1 MQLDLGLDLL
11 IDRLKIREQDN
22 KPMIHDCVR
31 ERWLVL
37 QPEEMVRQ
45 LVVHYLIACKGYSR
59 HRISLERGIMVNG
72 LYKRFDLLVYDS
84 QVQPFMLIECKS
96 PQVSLTEATF
106 RQIAAYNQVFQV
118 PYLFVTNGRDSYCCQ
133 MNYSEALFT
142 FVAEIPDYPG

>member
-1 MQLDLGLDLL
+1 MQLDLGLDQL
-11 IDRLKIREQDN
+11 IDRLKIREQNN

-45 LVVHYLIACKGYSR
+45 LVVHYLITCKGYSR
-59 HRISLERGIMVNG
+59 HRISLERGIVVNG
-72 LYKRFDLLVYDS
+72 LYKRFDLLVYDG
-84 QVQPFMLIECKS
+84 QVRPYMLIECKS
-96 PQVSLTEATF
+96 PQVPLTEATF
-106 RQIAAYNQVFQV
+106 RQIASYNQAFQV

-133 MNYSEALFT
+133 MNYSAALFT